1 MHIDFV
7 SETQHTKGLGRS
19 TGLKN
24 ACCSYIGLEHSSQ
37 HLHQVAHK
45 QVAITLALGVCLLLV
60 SMGNAYLSSHI
71 PPHMHTCTQNK

>member
-1 MHIDFV
+1 MHIDFG

-45 QVAITLALGVCLLLV
+45 QVDNSSSRGVP
-60 SMGNAYLSSHI
+60 SSGFYGQCILEFTHT
-71 PPHMHTCTQNK
+71 PPHARMHAK